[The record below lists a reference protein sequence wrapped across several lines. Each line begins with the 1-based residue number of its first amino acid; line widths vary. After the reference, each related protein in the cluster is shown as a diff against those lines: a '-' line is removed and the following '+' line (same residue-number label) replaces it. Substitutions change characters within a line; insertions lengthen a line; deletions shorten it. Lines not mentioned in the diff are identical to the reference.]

1 MSKGGDKQGKSE
13 EKRTSGE
20 AYNISKQTIYKYSA
34 KNKKKSN
41 QGCITPQSLHGGDCV
56 DNNERTPASSP

>member
-20 AYNISKQTIYKYSA
+20 AYNINKQTIYKYSA
-34 KNKKKSN
+34 KNKKNRLK
-41 QGCITPQSLHGGDCV
+41 GALRPRACMGETV
-56 DNNERTPASSP
+56 